1 MSDYNGWT
9 NYETWNVNLWVGNDE
24 GLDNEKMRVLR
35 RSHEVSAK
43 TVREFFAE
51 VMGGTTPDLDSLQE
65 IRLLFRGS
73 PGFSYE
79 WRATAKPLT
88 PSTSTRSPSIGKTSA

>member
-9 NYETWNVNLWVGNDE
+9 NYETWNVNLWVSNDE
-24 GLDNEKMRVLR
+24 GLYNEKMRVLR

-65 IRLLFRGS
+65 NGETVDPINFDEIAEHWEDERLDMEKL
-73 PGFSYE
+73 E
-79 WRATAKPLT
+79 A
-88 PSTSTRSPSIGKTSA
+88 

>member
-9 NYETWNVNLWVGNDE
+9 NYETWNVNLWVSNDE
-24 GLDNEKMRVLR
+24 GLYNEKMRVLR

-65 IRLLFRGS
+65 NGETVDPINFDEIAEHWEDERLDMEKLAAIVF
-73 PGFSYE
+73 
-79 WRATAKPLT
+79 
-88 PSTSTRSPSIGKTSA
+88 